1 MNRKVSF
8 DFDGTLDR
16 PKVQTYAQKL
26 IALGVDVWVCT
37 SRLSDE
43 FAPSPGWN
51 NDLYAVTDSLNIP
64 RTQIHFCCHDH
75 KYKYFQNEKFVWHLD
90 DHAFELS
97 DINRYT
103 KVAGI
108 FVFGNNKWIGKC
120 NKLLGIK

>member
-16 PKVQTYAQKL
+16 PKVQSYAQKL
-26 IALGVDVWVCT
+26 IALGFDVWVCT
-37 SRLSDE
+37 SRVADE
-43 FAPSPGWN
+43 FAPTRDWN
-51 NDLYAVTDSLNIP
+51 NDLYEVTDRLKIP
-64 RTQIHFCCHDH
+64 RTQVHFCNHDH
-75 KYKYFQNEKFVWHLD
+75 KYKYFQDKKFVWHLD

-103 KVAGI
+103 TVAGI